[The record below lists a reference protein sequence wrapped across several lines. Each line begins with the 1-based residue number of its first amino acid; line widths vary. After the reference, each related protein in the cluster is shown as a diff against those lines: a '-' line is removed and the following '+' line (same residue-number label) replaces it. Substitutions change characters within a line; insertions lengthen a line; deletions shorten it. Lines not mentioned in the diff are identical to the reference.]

1 MSALREALRELPDA
15 VFADVLES
23 DDAYLIILDLPGVT
37 AGATELSVEQGLLS
51 MEATRDTDVPS
62 EFEPVVDDRETEITF
77 EFPLPMD
84 ASGADAEAS
93 MERGVLELS
102 VPKQTAA
109 TKTTIPVTE

>member
-37 AGATELSVEQGLLS
+37 ADGTELSVEQGLLS
-51 MEATRDTDVPS
+51 VEATRERDIPS
-62 EFEPVVDDRETEITF
+62 EFDPVAEDRDTEITF

-84 ASGADAEAS
+84 ASGSDAEAS
-93 MERGVLELS
+93 MERGVLELI